1 MKTDSPETDMSNRPG
16 HGLLDQAPE
25 TPPKHRPAAVVE
37 LIATVA
43 LALSTLIA
51 ATAVSIEIARADV
64 VGARAGADATPLAI
78 ALLVGLL
85 VAGMG
90 GLTAIMAEDRSRRD

>member
-1 MKTDSPETDMSNRPG
+1 MSSHRGLRLPQASPEAPGPSNRPMA
-16 HGLLDQAPE
+16 L
-25 TPPKHRPAAVVE
+25 VE
-37 LIATVA
+37 LIATLA

-51 ATAVSIEIARADV
+51 VTRRAPEIARADV
-64 VGARAGADATPLAI
+64 VGAGAGADATPVAI

-90 GLTAIMAEDRSRRD
+90 GLAGIMADDRSRRD